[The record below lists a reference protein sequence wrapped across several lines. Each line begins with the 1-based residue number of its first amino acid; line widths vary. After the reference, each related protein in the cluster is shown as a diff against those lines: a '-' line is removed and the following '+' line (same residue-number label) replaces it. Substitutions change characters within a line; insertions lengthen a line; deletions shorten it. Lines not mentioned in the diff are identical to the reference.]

1 MLKYLQV
8 TWRVRFAL
16 KYSTFKVWNKQGR
29 GIKTAKRDH
38 CWSCVRGTWSTH
50 ILSYLGMLEG
60 FPNNKG
66 LRKAKGGRALPSRVY
81 RAVLWGWIKLAEFI
95 SFTRRN
101 EDKQANKHLRRKTE
115 KSKKVHGINKLRT
128 GETENKNKQNTAD
141 LVNQNQNQ
149 KKKNL
154 TKINFSKKKKAINSF
169 KPVRQGKSKPKT
181 QAHRAGSSGHLGLK
195 WGQGYKWQ

>member
-38 CWSCVRGTWSTH
+38 CWSCVTGTWSTH

-115 KSKKVHGINKLRT
+115 KSKTVHGINKLRT

-154 TKINFSKKKKAINSF
+154 TKINFSKKKKSN
-169 KPVRQGKSKPKT
+169 
-181 QAHRAGSSGHLGLK
+181 
-195 WGQGYKWQ
+195 